1 MENPLKQPIANYLR
15 WLYRSGRP
23 NWFARL
29 QNNASALV
37 FGAGIWPERA
47 AALEVVGRRTG
58 RIASFPVAIADLA
71 GASYLVSMLGDRTN
85 WVLNVRAD
93 GGRAV
98 LRHGV
103 REAVRLV
110 EIPVAARPAIIK
122 RYLEVAPGARPHIPV
137 ERDAPLEQFAAIAS
151 QFPVFRIERAGAVHA
166 A

>member
-1 MENPLKQPIANYLR
+1 MLKEPFANYLR

-29 QNNASALV
+29 QNNASAWV
-37 FGAGIWPERA
+37 FGAGIWPERV
-47 AALEVVGRRTG
+47 AALEVVGRRLG
-58 RIASFPVAIADLA
+58 RVSSFPVAIADL
-71 GASYLVSMLGDRTN
+71 GGKNYLVSMLGDRAN

-110 EIPVAARPAIIK
+110 EVPVSERAPILK

-137 ERDAPLEQFAAIAS
+137 QPDAPLEEFEKIAAS
-151 QFPVFRIERAGAVHA
+151 FPVFRIEPYVTARAA
-166 A
+166 